1 MGRAKIMSE
10 LIEKG
15 NLHPLL
21 LDQTKKIS
29 SPEVVTSLFK
39 KYIDDITYLIKPK
52 SAIMYFKMHFEK
64 TNVCRM
70 FFYR

>member
-1 MGRAKIMSE
+1 MGRAKIISE

-15 NLHPLL
+15 KLQPLL
-21 LDQTKKIS
+21 LNQSKAIS
-29 SPEVVTSLFK
+29 SPEAVTSLFK
-39 KYIDDITYLIKPK
+39 KYLDDITYLIKPK

-64 TNVCRM
+64 INVCQM